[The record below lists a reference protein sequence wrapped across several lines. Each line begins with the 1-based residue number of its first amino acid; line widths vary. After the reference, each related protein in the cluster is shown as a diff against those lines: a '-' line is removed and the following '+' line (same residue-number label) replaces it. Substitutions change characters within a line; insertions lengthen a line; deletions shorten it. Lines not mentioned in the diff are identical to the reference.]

1 MLTTF
6 QFRMSTYLS
15 PVLTVKDY
23 ASYSATFVMWL
34 QKVSPLTSEEKDTK
48 NVRGARKEERK

>member
-6 QFRMSTYLS
+6 QFRMSTFLS
-15 PVLTVKDY
+15 PTLTVKDY
-23 ASYSATFVMWL
+23 TSYSATFVMWL
-34 QKVSPLTSEEKDTK
+34 QNVSPLTSEEKYTK